1 MALGIDI
8 NTIQNAT
15 PSNLKKQGI
24 DKLSELLIKK
34 GEEIKTQI
42 EPKLIQEIQKAKDGL
57 LCDDINKLN
66 KLIQTRNNIVSKLNT
81 ISKFLDQTS
90 LAFTG
95 VATLLNLLIIAK
107 TILSTI
113 KISAN
118 IGVKFLPV
126 SPGVVTSTIDDLSTA
141 EDKLTFDSLGNPRL
155 ERAQKI
161 IGGSAIA
168 IALLSAIIKVVI
180 TLLNQL
186 DIELSKCINL
196 STLSEVLTPIDQN
209 LINISNQVTD
219 AETTINESTYKG
231 FTLIIETIPF
241 TSTVNQFK
249 AIGLNSDGIKL
260 IETPLSFTENNQTLI
275 DELKFIIDRDN
286 LKAN

>member
-8 NTIQNAT
+8 NTIQSST
-15 PSNLKKQGI
+15 PDNLKKQGVSR
-24 DKLSELLIKK
+24 LSDTLIKK

-42 EPKLIQEIQKAKDGL
+42 QPKLIQEIQSIDDS
-57 LCDDINKLN
+57 LCGNIDKLN
-66 KLIQTRNNIVSKLNT
+66 KLVQTRNNIVSRLNG
-81 ISKFLDQTS
+81 ISKFLDQASMT
-90 LAFTG
+90 FTG
-95 VATLLNLLIIAK
+95 VATLLELLLLAK
-107 TILSTI
+107 TILTTT
-113 KISAN
+113 KLGISIAS
-118 IGVKFLPV
+118 KFLPTVPGAVV
-126 SPGVVTSTIDDLSTA
+126 SGIDDINTA
-141 EDKLTFDSLGNPRL
+141 TNTITFDNLGNSRL
-155 ERAQKI
+155 EKASNI

-168 IALLSAIIKVVI
+168 IALLSTTIKGTI

-186 DIELSKCINL
+186 DTLINKCSNV
-196 STLSEVLTPIDQN
+196 ELTPIDQN

-231 FTLIIETIPF
+231 FIIKIETIPF
-241 TSTVNQFK
+241 TNTVNQYK

-260 IETPLSFTENNQTLI
+260 IETPLSFTTNKQTLI